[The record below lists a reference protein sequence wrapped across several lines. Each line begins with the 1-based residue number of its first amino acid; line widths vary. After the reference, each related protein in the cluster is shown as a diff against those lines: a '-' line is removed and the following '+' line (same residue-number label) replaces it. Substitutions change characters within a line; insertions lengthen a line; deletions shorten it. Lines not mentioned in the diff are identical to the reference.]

1 MLISEAG
8 RRRRARR
15 RRVFELRWMDWTVDR
30 IAAELGVCEKTVDR
44 DIATPGVQARLKE
57 AERRSRRR
65 TKEMW
70 SISAENLSLAERDRL
85 LGLLLKPMR
94 RRL

>member
-1 MLISEAG
+1 MPISEAG

-15 RRVFELRWMDWTVDR
+15 RRVFELRLLCWTVDR

-44 DIATPGVQARLKE
+44 DIATPGVQARLKK

-65 TKEMW
+65 ASEQWNRYTESM
-70 SISAENLSLAERDRL
+70 SLAQRDRL
-85 LGLLLKPMR
+85 LGRLMR
-94 RRL
+94 AKGK

>member
-1 MLISEAG
+1 MPISDAG

-15 RRVFELRWMDWTVDR
+15 RRVFELRLMCWTVDR

-65 TKEMW
+65 TAEMW
-70 SISAENLSLAERDRL
+70 RISTENLSLAQRDQL
-85 LGLLLKPMR
+85 LGLLMKPMR
-94 RRL
+94 RRH